1 MYFLFAKKEELS
13 PINKQCN
20 EEFNGFGPRI
30 LFYGEEKK
38 LSETKR
44 GKKDFFAWEVVLG
57 ERQECLGF
65 LSKVFVKCINQR
77 EFVRLGLMLQNI
89 KKKRRIKK
97 NREVAFCNVKR
108 ECTRVCRIRENKR
121 NCSEH

>member
-1 MYFLFAKKEELS
+1 MGRGEKIERNQERKK
-13 PINKQCN
+13 
-20 EEFNGFGPRI
+20 G
-30 LFYGEEKK
+30 
-38 LSETKR
+38 
-44 GKKDFFAWEVVLG
+44 FFAWEVVLG
-57 ERQECLGF
+57 ERQECLDF